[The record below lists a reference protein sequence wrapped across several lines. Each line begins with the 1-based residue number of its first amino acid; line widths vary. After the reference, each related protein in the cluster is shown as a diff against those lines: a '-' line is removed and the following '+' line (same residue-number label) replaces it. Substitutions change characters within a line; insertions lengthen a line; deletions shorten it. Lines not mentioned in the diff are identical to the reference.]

1 MAGEL
6 KTSEE
11 VQIFQEMTEKF
22 AQSFISGF
30 PQCNVNCEQVM
41 SNSSCA
47 LLYSRGRADMLV
59 IRDQRIKKET
69 GKISTSS
76 HKFKLWYKKEGRRHA
91 NKK

>member
-1 MAGEL
+1 MSTSNLTFQPIRGEINSHMA
-6 KTSEE
+6 
-11 VQIFQEMTEKF
+11 I
-22 AQSFISGF
+22 AH
-30 PQCNVNCEQVM
+30 M